1 MFRITDNTKLVL
13 EELSKQLL
21 KMAYRLLICFENKH
35 KNGEECNEHYHGFI
49 EMDGTK
55 TPKSNYDRL
64 RYVLDK
70 HKSTD
75 RQTQIKEIPTEDEKP
90 TMAYVSKQK
99 NIVAEYNTSY
109 DVDSLQEWWKE
120 KQKEDKLKSEKKKQL
135 LKDEICKQYIEE
147 IDNKQTL
154 VEIKLWVAKKLI
166 DKDLLPVMGKVRAY
180 SMYVIH
186 KCGLKHLLVEELDK
200 LL

>member
-1 MFRITDNTKLVL
+1 
-13 EELSKQLL
+13 
-21 KMAYRLLICFENKH
+21 
-35 KNGEECNEHYHGFI
+35 
-49 EMDGTK
+49 
-55 TPKSNYDRL
+55 
-64 RYVLDK
+64 
-70 HKSTD
+70 
-75 RQTQIKEIPTEDEKP
+75 
-90 TMAYVSKQK
+90 MAYVSKQK

>member
-70 HKSTD
+70 HKST
-75 RQTQIKEIPTEDEKP
+75 R
-90 TMAYVSKQK
+90 S
-99 NIVAEYNTSY
+99 
-109 DVDSLQEWWKE
+109 
-120 KQKEDKLKSEKKKQL
+120 
-135 LKDEICKQYIEE
+135 
-147 IDNKQTL
+147 
-154 VEIKLWVAKKLI
+154 
-166 DKDLLPVMGKVRAY
+166 
-180 SMYVIH
+180 
-186 KCGLKHLLVEELDK
+186 
-200 LL
+200 